1 MASSTSPSEITA
13 VPRRKAAQDASQKI
27 KSLGLDACQTGGSA
41 RHLKKHDAKKNHPFP
56 SLSQVLKMEEF
67 SILEIVDSAE
77 EGVEE
82 EVRVDDEYVFT
93 NPKPLKC

>member
-1 MASSTSPSEITA
+1 MAPSTSSSEMIG
-13 VPRRKAAQDASQKI
+13 VPRRRKAAQDASQKI
-27 KSLGLDACQTGGSA
+27 KLLGLDAGGSTS
-41 RHLKKHDAKKNHPFP
+41 HPKKHDPKKNDPFP

-82 EVRVDDEYVFT
+82 EVRVDDECVFT
-93 NPKPLKC
+93 NPNPLKG